1 MFDIGW
7 SELMVIGVVSL
18 IVVGPKDLP
27 GMFHS
32 LGRIT
37 AKARS
42 MAREFSRAMEDAADT
57 AGIKDAAKDFK
68 DLTSKKSLGLD
79 KLEQVASNFEK
90 WEPKLPSGLKAPA
103 GPPSLQPDPDAP
115 PPAMPS
121 IEDEAAEDA
130 AEAALGAPKPAR
142 KAAPRKAAQAA
153 AQRAADPVASNLI
166 IDVTTSSFEADVITQ
181 SMTVPVVVD
190 LWATWCEPCK
200 QLSPILEKLVLEYD
214 GRWILAK
221 VDVDAEQQI
230 AAAFQVQSI
239 PTVYVV
245 IGGQVAP
252 MFQGAMPESQV
263 RQVLEAVLAEAEK
276 AGITGRVGLADG
288 TADESQNQ
296 NQTLQPPSDPRFDA
310 AEAALEAGD
319 WAKAAEAYKEIL
331 SVTPGDA
338 IAKIGLLNVN
348 LLQRT
353 DGRDLATDVETMTL
367 ETDSVLR
374 AADSTFLMG
383 EFADAFALLIEH
395 LKNVTGTERDQT
407 RERVL
412 ELFDIAGP
420 TDPAVVKARIA
431 LTNALF

>member
-1 MFDIGW
+1 MNLQGAI
-7 SELMVIGVVSL
+7 
-18 IVVGPKDLP
+18 DL
-27 GMFHS
+27 G
-32 LGRIT
+32 
-37 AKARS
+37 AVAA
-42 MAREFSRAMEDAADT
+42 AREAQA
-57 AGIKDAAKDFK
+57 
-68 DLTSKKSLGLD
+68 
-79 KLEQVASNFEK
+79 
-90 WEPKLPSGLKAPA
+90 
-103 GPPSLQPDPDAP
+103 
-115 PPAMPS
+115 
-121 IEDEAAEDA
+121 
-130 AEAALGAPKPAR
+130 
-142 KAAPRKAAQAA
+142 KAAQAA

-166 IDVTTSSFEADVITQ
+166 IDVTTASFEADVITQ
-181 SMTVPVVVD
+181 SMSVPVVVD

-200 QLSPILEKLVLEYD
+200 QLSPILEKLALEYD

-276 AGITGRVGLADG
+276 AGITGRVAVNQS
-288 TADESQNQ
+288 ESQAESEEIQ
-296 NQTLQPPSDPRFDA
+296 AKQPPSDPRFDA
-310 AEAALEAGD
+310 AEAALELGD
-319 WAKAAEAYKEIL
+319 WARASDAYKEIL

-353 DGRDLATDVETMTL
+353 DGRDLAADIDQMTI
-367 ETDSVLR
+367 ETDSVLQ
-374 AADSTFLMG
+374 AADATFLMG
-383 EFADAFALLIEH
+383 ELADAFALLIEH
-395 LKNVTGTERDQT
+395 IKNVAGTQRDQT

-412 ELFDIAGP
+412 ELFEIAGP
-420 TDPAVVKARIA
+420 SEPAVVKARIA

>member
-1 MFDIGW
+1 MNLQGAI
-7 SELMVIGVVSL
+7 
-18 IVVGPKDLP
+18 DL
-27 GMFHS
+27 G
-32 LGRIT
+32 
-37 AKARS
+37 AVAA
-42 MAREFSRAMEDAADT
+42 AREAQA
-57 AGIKDAAKDFK
+57 
-68 DLTSKKSLGLD
+68 
-79 KLEQVASNFEK
+79 
-90 WEPKLPSGLKAPA
+90 
-103 GPPSLQPDPDAP
+103 
-115 PPAMPS
+115 
-121 IEDEAAEDA
+121 
-130 AEAALGAPKPAR
+130 
-142 KAAPRKAAQAA
+142 KAAQAA

-166 IDVTTSSFEADVITQ
+166 IDVTTSSFEADVI
-181 SMTVPVVVD
+181 SRSLTVPVVVD

-200 QLSPILEKLVLEYD
+200 QLSPILEKLALEYD

-276 AGITGRVGLADG
+276 AGITGRVETDSSEVA
-288 TADESQNQ
+288 EVNEVKQS
-296 NQTLQPPSDPRFDA
+296 PSDPRFDA
-310 AEAALEAGD
+310 AEAALELGD
-319 WAKAAEAYKEIL
+319 WDKAIAAYKEIL
-331 SVTPGDA
+331 SVSPGDA

-353 DGRDLATDVETMTL
+353 DGRDLASDVDNMTL
-367 ETDSVLR
+367 DTESVLR

-383 EFADAFALLIEH
+383 EFADSFELLIEH
-395 LKNVTGTERDQT
+395 LKNVSGAERDQT

-412 ELFDIAGP
+412 ELFEIAGL
-420 TDPAVVKARIA
+420 TDPAVVKARVA

>member
-1 MFDIGW
+1 MNLQGAI
-7 SELMVIGVVSL
+7 
-18 IVVGPKDLP
+18 DL
-27 GMFHS
+27 G
-32 LGRIT
+32 
-37 AKARS
+37 AVAA
-42 MAREFSRAMEDAADT
+42 AREAQA
-57 AGIKDAAKDFK
+57 
-68 DLTSKKSLGLD
+68 
-79 KLEQVASNFEK
+79 
-90 WEPKLPSGLKAPA
+90 
-103 GPPSLQPDPDAP
+103 
-115 PPAMPS
+115 
-121 IEDEAAEDA
+121 
-130 AEAALGAPKPAR
+130 
-142 KAAPRKAAQAA
+142 KAAQAA

-166 IDVTTSSFEADVITQ
+166 IDVTTASFEADVITQ
-181 SMTVPVVVD
+181 SMSVPVVVD

-200 QLSPILEKLVLEYD
+200 QLSPILEKLALEYD

-276 AGITGRVGLADG
+276 AGITGRVATDAQAEGEETQAV
-288 TADESQNQ
+288 
-296 NQTLQPPSDPRFDA
+296 QPPSDPRFDA
-310 AEAALEAGD
+310 AEAALESGD
-319 WAKAAEAYKEIL
+319 WAKAIEAYKEIL

-353 DGRDLATDVETMTL
+353 DGRDLAEDIEKMTL
-367 ETDSVLR
+367 ETDAVLR
-374 AADSTFLMG
+374 AADATFLMG
-383 EFADAFALLIEH
+383 DFADTFALLIEH
-395 LKNVTGTERDQT
+395 LKNVTGAQRDQT

-412 ELFDIAGP
+412 ELFEIAGP

>member
-1 MFDIGW
+1 MRHNR
-7 SELMVIGVVSL
+7 GVNQSNMNL
-18 IVVGPKDLP
+18 QGAIDL
-27 GMFHS
+27 G
-32 LGRIT
+32 
-37 AKARS
+37 AVAA
-42 MAREFSRAMEDAADT
+42 AREAQA
-57 AGIKDAAKDFK
+57 
-68 DLTSKKSLGLD
+68 
-79 KLEQVASNFEK
+79 
-90 WEPKLPSGLKAPA
+90 
-103 GPPSLQPDPDAP
+103 
-115 PPAMPS
+115 
-121 IEDEAAEDA
+121 
-130 AEAALGAPKPAR
+130 
-142 KAAPRKAAQAA
+142 KAAQAA

-200 QLSPILEKLVLEYD
+200 QLSPILEKLALEYD

-276 AGITGRVGLADG
+276 AGITGRVGLVDG
-288 TADESQNQ
+288 TADESQSQ

-353 DGRDLATDVETMTL
+353 DGRDIAADVETMTL

-383 EFADAFALLIEH
+383 EFGDAFALLIEH
-395 LKNVTGTERDQT
+395 LKNVTGTDRDQT

-412 ELFDIAGP
+412 ELFEIAGP
-420 TDPAVVKARIA
+420 ADPAVVKARIA

>member
-1 MFDIGW
+1 MNLQGAI
-7 SELMVIGVVSL
+7 
-18 IVVGPKDLP
+18 DL
-27 GMFHS
+27 G
-32 LGRIT
+32 
-37 AKARS
+37 AVAA
-42 MAREFSRAMEDAADT
+42 AREAQA
-57 AGIKDAAKDFK
+57 
-68 DLTSKKSLGLD
+68 
-79 KLEQVASNFEK
+79 
-90 WEPKLPSGLKAPA
+90 
-103 GPPSLQPDPDAP
+103 
-115 PPAMPS
+115 
-121 IEDEAAEDA
+121 
-130 AEAALGAPKPAR
+130 
-142 KAAPRKAAQAA
+142 KAAQAA

-166 IDVTTSSFEADVITQ
+166 IDVTTASFEADVITQ
-181 SMTVPVVVD
+181 SMSVPVVVD

-200 QLSPILEKLVLEYD
+200 QLSPILEKLALEYD

-276 AGITGRVGLADG
+276 AGITGRVATDAQAEGEETQAV
-288 TADESQNQ
+288 
-296 NQTLQPPSDPRFDA
+296 QPPSDPRFDA
-310 AEAALEAGD
+310 AEAALESGD
-319 WAKAAEAYKEIL
+319 WAKAIDAYKEIL

-353 DGRDLATDVETMTL
+353 DGRDLAEDIEKMTL
-367 ETDSVLR
+367 ETDAVLR
-374 AADSTFLMG
+374 AADATFLMG
-383 EFADAFALLIEH
+383 DFADTFALLIEH
-395 LKNVTGTERDQT
+395 LKNVTGAQRDQT

-412 ELFDIAGP
+412 ELFEIAGP

>member
-1 MFDIGW
+1 MNLQGAI
-7 SELMVIGVVSL
+7 
-18 IVVGPKDLP
+18 DL
-27 GMFHS
+27 G
-32 LGRIT
+32 
-37 AKARS
+37 AVAA
-42 MAREFSRAMEDAADT
+42 AREAQA
-57 AGIKDAAKDFK
+57 
-68 DLTSKKSLGLD
+68 
-79 KLEQVASNFEK
+79 
-90 WEPKLPSGLKAPA
+90 
-103 GPPSLQPDPDAP
+103 
-115 PPAMPS
+115 
-121 IEDEAAEDA
+121 
-130 AEAALGAPKPAR
+130 
-142 KAAPRKAAQAA
+142 KAAQAA

-181 SMTVPVVVD
+181 SMSVPVVVD

-200 QLSPILEKLVLEYD
+200 QLSPILEKLALEYD

-263 RQVLEAVLAEAEK
+263 RQVLDAVLAEAEK
-276 AGITGRVGLADG
+276 AGITGRVGPNADAAAEAG
-288 TADESQNQ
+288 KASEVM
-296 NQTLQPPSDPRFDA
+296 QPPSDPRFDA
-310 AEAALEAGD
+310 AEAALESGD

-353 DGRDLATDVETMTL
+353 DGRDLAADVETMTL

-374 AADSTFLMG
+374 AADSTFLMA

-395 LKNVTGTERDQT
+395 LKNVTGAERDQT

-412 ELFDIAGP
+412 ELFEIAGP
-420 TDPAVVKARIA
+420 ADPAVVKARIA

>member
-1 MFDIGW
+1 MRHNR
-7 SELMVIGVVSL
+7 GVNQSNMNL
-18 IVVGPKDLP
+18 QGAIDL
-27 GMFHS
+27 G
-32 LGRIT
+32 
-37 AKARS
+37 AVAA
-42 MAREFSRAMEDAADT
+42 AREAQA
-57 AGIKDAAKDFK
+57 
-68 DLTSKKSLGLD
+68 
-79 KLEQVASNFEK
+79 
-90 WEPKLPSGLKAPA
+90 
-103 GPPSLQPDPDAP
+103 
-115 PPAMPS
+115 
-121 IEDEAAEDA
+121 
-130 AEAALGAPKPAR
+130 
-142 KAAPRKAAQAA
+142 KAAQAA

-166 IDVTTSSFEADVITQ
+166 IDVTTASFEADVITQ
-181 SMTVPVVVD
+181 SMSVPVVVD

-200 QLSPILEKLVLEYD
+200 QLSPILEKLALEYD

-230 AAAFQVQSI
+230 ATAFQVQSI

-276 AGITGRVGLADG
+276 AGITGRVATDAQAEGEETQAV
-288 TADESQNQ
+288 
-296 NQTLQPPSDPRFDA
+296 QPPSDPRFDA
-310 AEAALEAGD
+310 AEAALESGD
-319 WAKAAEAYKEIL
+319 WAKAIDAYKEIL

-353 DGRDLATDVETMTL
+353 DGRDLAEDIEKMTL
-367 ETDSVLR
+367 ETDAVLR
-374 AADSTFLMG
+374 AADATFLMG
-383 EFADAFALLIEH
+383 DFADAFALLIEH
-395 LKNVTGTERDQT
+395 LKNVTGAQRDQT

-412 ELFDIAGP
+412 ELFEIAGP

>member
-1 MFDIGW
+1 MRQNR
-7 SELMVIGVVSL
+7 GVNQSNMNL
-18 IVVGPKDLP
+18 QGAIDL
-27 GMFHS
+27 G
-32 LGRIT
+32 
-37 AKARS
+37 AVAA
-42 MAREFSRAMEDAADT
+42 AREAQA
-57 AGIKDAAKDFK
+57 
-68 DLTSKKSLGLD
+68 
-79 KLEQVASNFEK
+79 
-90 WEPKLPSGLKAPA
+90 
-103 GPPSLQPDPDAP
+103 
-115 PPAMPS
+115 
-121 IEDEAAEDA
+121 
-130 AEAALGAPKPAR
+130 
-142 KAAPRKAAQAA
+142 KAAQAA

-166 IDVTTSSFEADVITQ
+166 IDVTTASFEADVINQ

-200 QLSPILEKLVLEYD
+200 QLSPILEKLALEYD

-276 AGITGRVGLADG
+276 SGITGRVGTDSTDDADAG
-288 TADESQNQ
+288 
-296 NQTLQPPSDPRFDA
+296 QTNEVKQPPSDPRFDA

-319 WAKAAEAYKEIL
+319 WAKAIDAYKEIL
-331 SVTPGDA
+331 SATPGDA

-353 DGRDLATDVETMTL
+353 DGRDLASDIENMTL
-367 ETDSVLR
+367 ETESVLR
-374 AADSTFLMG
+374 AADSTFMMG

-395 LKNVTGTERDQT
+395 LKNVTGAERDQT

-412 ELFDIAGP
+412 ELFEIAGP

>member
-1 MFDIGW
+1 MNLQGAI
-7 SELMVIGVVSL
+7 
-18 IVVGPKDLP
+18 DL
-27 GMFHS
+27 G
-32 LGRIT
+32 
-37 AKARS
+37 AVAA
-42 MAREFSRAMEDAADT
+42 AREAQA
-57 AGIKDAAKDFK
+57 
-68 DLTSKKSLGLD
+68 
-79 KLEQVASNFEK
+79 
-90 WEPKLPSGLKAPA
+90 
-103 GPPSLQPDPDAP
+103 
-115 PPAMPS
+115 
-121 IEDEAAEDA
+121 
-130 AEAALGAPKPAR
+130 
-142 KAAPRKAAQAA
+142 KAAQAA

-166 IDVTTSSFEADVITQ
+166 IDVTTASFEADVITR

-200 QLSPILEKLVLEYD
+200 QLSPILEKLAFEYD

-239 PTVYVV
+239 PAVFVV

-263 RQVLEAVLAEAEK
+263 RQVLDALLLEAEK
-276 AGITGRVGLADG
+276 AGITGRAGIEQDAVQDSSI
-288 TADESQNQ
+288 DNQ
-296 NQTLQPPSDPRFDA
+296 AHQPPSDPRFDA
-310 AEAALEAGD
+310 AEAALESGEWD
-319 WAKAAEAYKEIL
+319 AAAAAYKEIL

-353 DGRDLATDVETMTL
+353 DGRDLAADIENITL
-367 ETDSVLR
+367 DTDSVLR

-383 EFADAFALLIEH
+383 EFSDAFELLIEH
-395 LKNVTGTERDQT
+395 LRNTAGTDRDKT

-412 ELFDIAGP
+412 ELFEIAGP
-420 TDPAVVKARIA
+420 TDPAVAKARIA

>member
-1 MFDIGW
+1 MRQNR
-7 SELMVIGVVSL
+7 GVNQSNMNL
-18 IVVGPKDLP
+18 QGAIDL
-27 GMFHS
+27 G
-32 LGRIT
+32 
-37 AKARS
+37 AVAA
-42 MAREFSRAMEDAADT
+42 AREAQA
-57 AGIKDAAKDFK
+57 
-68 DLTSKKSLGLD
+68 
-79 KLEQVASNFEK
+79 
-90 WEPKLPSGLKAPA
+90 
-103 GPPSLQPDPDAP
+103 
-115 PPAMPS
+115 
-121 IEDEAAEDA
+121 
-130 AEAALGAPKPAR
+130 
-142 KAAPRKAAQAA
+142 KAAQAA
-153 AQRAADPVASNLI
+153 AERATDPIASNLI
-166 IDVTTSSFEADVITQ
+166 IDVTTASFESDVISQ

-200 QLSPILEKLVLEYD
+200 QLSPILEKLVLEY
-214 GRWILAK
+214 GGQWILAK

-276 AGITGRVGLADG
+276 AGITGRVGTDSRDSADDG
-288 TADESQNQ
+288 QANEVK
-296 NQTLQPPSDPRFDA
+296 QPPSDPRFDA
-310 AEAALEAGD
+310 AEAALESGD
-319 WAKAAEAYKEIL
+319 WVKAIDAYKEIL

-353 DGRDLATDVETMTL
+353 DGRDLASDVENMTL
-367 ETDSVLR
+367 ETESVLR
-374 AADSTFLMG
+374 AADSTFMMG

-395 LKNVTGTERDQT
+395 LKNVVGTERDQT

-412 ELFDIAGP
+412 ELFEIAGP

>member
-1 MFDIGW
+1 
-7 SELMVIGVVSL
+7 
-18 IVVGPKDLP
+18 
-27 GMFHS
+27 
-32 LGRIT
+32 
-37 AKARS
+37 
-42 MAREFSRAMEDAADT
+42 
-57 AGIKDAAKDFK
+57 
-68 DLTSKKSLGLD
+68 
-79 KLEQVASNFEK
+79 
-90 WEPKLPSGLKAPA
+90 
-103 GPPSLQPDPDAP
+103 
-115 PPAMPS
+115 
-121 IEDEAAEDA
+121 
-130 AEAALGAPKPAR
+130 
-142 KAAPRKAAQAA
+142 
-153 AQRAADPVASNLI
+153 
-166 IDVTTSSFEADVITQ
+166 VTTSSFEADVITQ

-200 QLSPILEKLVLEYD
+200 QLSPILEKLALEYD

-263 RQVLEAVLAEAEK
+263 RQVVEAVLAEAEK
-276 AGITGRVGLADG
+276 VGVTGRVESNQNEAQ
-288 TADESQNQ
+288 DESEEIQSKQ
-296 NQTLQPPSDPRFDA
+296 SVSDPRFDA
-310 AEAALEAGD
+310 AEAALEIGD
-319 WAKAAEAYKEIL
+319 WVKAAEAYKEIL
-331 SVTPGDA
+331 SVTPGDT

-353 DGRDLATDVETMTL
+353 DGRDFSADIEKLNLDTE
-367 ETDSVLR
+367 SVLR
-374 AADSTFLMG
+374 AADAIFLTG
-383 EFADAFALLIEH
+383 EFSESFALLIEH

-412 ELFDIAGP
+412 ELFEIAGP

>member
-1 MFDIGW
+1 
-7 SELMVIGVVSL
+7 
-18 IVVGPKDLP
+18 
-27 GMFHS
+27 
-32 LGRIT
+32 
-37 AKARS
+37 
-42 MAREFSRAMEDAADT
+42 
-57 AGIKDAAKDFK
+57 
-68 DLTSKKSLGLD
+68 
-79 KLEQVASNFEK
+79 
-90 WEPKLPSGLKAPA
+90 
-103 GPPSLQPDPDAP
+103 
-115 PPAMPS
+115 
-121 IEDEAAEDA
+121 
-130 AEAALGAPKPAR
+130 
-142 KAAPRKAAQAA
+142 
-153 AQRAADPVASNLI
+153 
-166 IDVTTSSFEADVITQ
+166 
-181 SMTVPVVVD
+181 
-190 LWATWCEPCK
+190 
-200 QLSPILEKLVLEYD
+200 
-214 GRWILAK
+214 
-221 VDVDAEQQI
+221 
-230 AAAFQVQSI
+230 
-239 PTVYVV
+239 
-245 IGGQVAP
+245 

-288 TADESQNQ
+288 TAQESQNQ
-296 NQTLQPPSDPRFDA
+296 NQTLQPPSDSRFDA

-331 SVTPGDA
+331 SVTPGDG

-412 ELFDIAGP
+412 ELFEIAGP
-420 TDPAVVKARIA
+420 ADPAVVKARIA

>member
-1 MFDIGW
+1 MRHNR
-7 SELMVIGVVSL
+7 GVNPSNMNL
-18 IVVGPKDLP
+18 QGAIDL
-27 GMFHS
+27 G
-32 LGRIT
+32 
-37 AKARS
+37 AVAA
-42 MAREFSRAMEDAADT
+42 AREAQA
-57 AGIKDAAKDFK
+57 
-68 DLTSKKSLGLD
+68 
-79 KLEQVASNFEK
+79 
-90 WEPKLPSGLKAPA
+90 
-103 GPPSLQPDPDAP
+103 
-115 PPAMPS
+115 
-121 IEDEAAEDA
+121 
-130 AEAALGAPKPAR
+130 
-142 KAAPRKAAQAA
+142 KAAQAA
-153 AQRAADPVASNLI
+153 AQRASDPVANSLI
-166 IDVTTSSFEADVITQ
+166 IDVTTTSFEADVITQ

-200 QLSPILEKLVLEYD
+200 QLSPILEKLALEYD

-276 AGITGRVGLADG
+276 AGINGRVGVDQSESTDSIEG
-288 TADESQNQ
+288 TQVSQV
-296 NQTLQPPSDPRFDA
+296 PSDPRFDSA
-310 AEAALEAGD
+310 EEALESGDWEAA
-319 WAKAAEAYKEIL
+319 AAAYKEIL
-331 SVTPGDA
+331 SATPGDA

-353 DGRDLATDVETMTL
+353 DERDLAKDIESLTL
-367 ETDSVLR
+367 ETGSVLR
-374 AADSTFLMG
+374 AADSTFMLG

-395 LKNVTGTERDQT
+395 LRNVTGAERDQT

-412 ELFDIAGP
+412 ELFEIAGP
-420 TDPAVVKARIA
+420 ADPAVIKARIA

>member
-1 MFDIGW
+1 MRHNRDVTQSNMNLQGAI
-7 SELMVIGVVSL
+7 
-18 IVVGPKDLP
+18 DL
-27 GMFHS
+27 G
-32 LGRIT
+32 
-37 AKARS
+37 AVAA
-42 MAREFSRAMEDAADT
+42 AREAQA
-57 AGIKDAAKDFK
+57 
-68 DLTSKKSLGLD
+68 
-79 KLEQVASNFEK
+79 
-90 WEPKLPSGLKAPA
+90 
-103 GPPSLQPDPDAP
+103 
-115 PPAMPS
+115 
-121 IEDEAAEDA
+121 
-130 AEAALGAPKPAR
+130 
-142 KAAPRKAAQAA
+142 KAAQAA

-200 QLSPILEKLVLEYD
+200 QLSPILEKLAIEYA
-214 GRWILAK
+214 GRWVLAK

-263 RQVLEAVLAEAEK
+263 RQVLEAVLAEADK
-276 AGITGRVGLADG
+276 AGITGRVATDDQS
-288 TADESQNQ
+288 ADEEVQS
-296 NQTLQPPSDPRFDA
+296 TQPPSDPRFDT
-310 AEAALEAGD
+310 AESALESGD
-319 WAKAAEAYKEIL
+319 WEQAAAAYKEIL
-331 SVTPGDA
+331 SVTPNDA

-353 DGRDLATDVETMTL
+353 DGRDLASDIENMTL
-367 ETDSVLR
+367 ETESVLR
-374 AADSTFLMG
+374 AADSTFMMG

-395 LKNVTGTERDQT
+395 LKNVTGAERDQT

-412 ELFDIAGP
+412 ELFEIAGP